1 MYKNLVTIFLIF
13 SAAVLAPGVAPAQT
27 LAKPGDEDRAPAN
40 LDDAPA
46 DVRAAILRYGNTDLE
61 QWHYVRTRTTE
72 EGTIVDRHDPT
83 LPGAEHW
90 QLVSIDGREP
100 TGDELETFE
109 DDRADHSDDEE
120 TARTDYIIDVIQPG
134 SIVFQGPF
142 DGAERYGYLLR
153 SPDGK
158 REKTFLRLEG
168 DILIQAG
175 DDGPWV
181 RTVRV
186 WNTETLRPII
196 GVRIDEVMMSFH
208 FELQDGYLL
217 PSRVEAQW
225 KGEFLMLKNIDRLVD
240 VSLTDFRRAELPQA
254 NDPASGL
261 TADQGTTFTAQP

>member
-1 MYKNLVTIFLIF
+1 MYKSPITLLVIF
-13 SAAVLAPGVAPAQT
+13 ATVLAPN
-27 LAKPGDEDRAPAN
+27 LALSRSGENPGGDVKAPAN
-40 LDDAPA
+40 LDHAPA
-46 DVRAAILRYGNTDLE
+46 EVRAAILRYGNTDLE
-61 QWHYVRTRTTE
+61 QWHYQRTRTTE
-72 EGTIVDRHDPT
+72 EGSIVDRHDPT

-100 TGDELETFE
+100 TRDELETFE

-120 TARTDYIIDVIQPG
+120 KARTDYIIDVIQPG
-134 SIVFQGPF
+134 SIVFQGEI

-168 DILIQAG
+168 DLSIQTG

-196 GVRIDEVMMSFH
+196 GVRIDQVMMSFH

-217 PSRVEAQW
+217 PRRVEAQW
-225 KGEFLMLKNIDRLVD
+225 QGEFLMLKNIDRVVD
-240 VSLTDFRRAELPQA
+240 VSLTDFRLAELPGA
-254 NDPASGL
+254 NDPTGSIH
-261 TADQGTTFTAQP
+261 ADQSATFSASR